1 MLEGFGFGKTIS
13 RMFARLL
20 GRLMG
25 RRPEP
30 PYDPHVPVRAP
41 LNRGPSSR
49 NSAVALNEPDESRS
63 WMDFRRPDRRY

>member
-1 MLEGFGFGKTIS
+1 MLDGFGFGKTIS

-20 GRLMG
+20 GRRL
-25 RRPEP
+25 EP
-30 PYDPHVPVRAP
+30 PYDPHVPVRVP